1 MMNIADAYKE
11 GKIGRFEI
19 MHFAEVLSDLNKQ
32 NRYSSLKEVEFRD
45 GHFLFPQTDFIK
57 KKEVLL
63 YFSLFMSAILT
74 ITDKRIGSI
83 FFNHY
88 LACQNNTD
96 FFKFLPKARKKPFLV
111 CCGGL
116 SGSGKS
122 RVAREIAWQFPCPF
136 GAVIIRDDIVR
147 KQLAGVR
154 FDVELTDQYYTS
166 QMENRVYKEMRRQA
180 KQALKA
186 GYSVIM
192 DALFYSP
199 RERSLAEN
207 LAKRMNLRSVGFWM
221 EAPLRIRAKRVQERL
236 NNPSDVKTKEALKK
250 QEEQELGEIS
260 WHYIRTDG
268 EKDETIRKVMK
279 IVKRY
284 F

>member
-19 MHFAEVLSDLNKQ
+19 MHFAEAFSELNKQ
-32 NRYSSLKEVEFRD
+32 RRYPFLKDIEFCD
-45 GHFLFPQTDFIK
+45 GQFIFHQTSFIK

-63 YFSLFMSAILT
+63 YFSLFMSAILA
-74 ITDKRIGSI
+74 ITDRRINSI

-147 KQLAGVR
+147 KQLVGVR
-154 FDVELTDQYYTS
+154 FDVELDEQYYTS
-166 QMENRVYKEMRRQA
+166 EMEKKVYKEMRRQA
-180 KQALKA
+180 KQALIA

-199 RERSLAEN
+199 KERYLAED
-207 LAKRMNLRSVGFWM
+207 LARRMNFKSVGFWM

-236 NNPSDVKTKEALKK
+236 NNPSDIKTKEALQK
-250 QEEQELGEIS
+250 QSEQDLGEIS

>member
-1 MMNIADAYKE
+1 M
-11 GKIGRFEI
+11 
-19 MHFAEVLSDLNKQ
+19 
-32 NRYSSLKEVEFRD
+32 
-45 GHFLFPQTDFIK
+45 
-57 KKEVLL
+57 
-63 YFSLFMSAILT
+63 
-74 ITDKRIGSI
+74 
-83 FFNHY
+83 
-88 LACQNNTD
+88 
-96 FFKFLPKARKKPFLV
+96 V

-147 KQLAGVR
+147 KQLVGVR
-154 FDVELTDQYYTS
+154 FDVELDEQYYTS
-166 QMENRVYKEMRRQA
+166 EMEKKVYKEMRRQA
-180 KQALKA
+180 KQALIA

-199 RERSLAEN
+199 KERYLAED
-207 LAKRMNLRSVGFWM
+207 LARRMNFKSVGFWM

-236 NNPSDVKTKEALKK
+236 NNPSDIKTKEALQK
-250 QEEQELGEIS
+250 QSEQDLGEIS